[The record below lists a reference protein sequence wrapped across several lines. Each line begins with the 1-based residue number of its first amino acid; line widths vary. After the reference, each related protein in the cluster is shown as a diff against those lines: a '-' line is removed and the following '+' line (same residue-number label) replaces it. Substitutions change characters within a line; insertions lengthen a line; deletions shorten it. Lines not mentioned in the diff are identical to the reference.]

1 MAFKIGLA
9 GPANVGKSTTARRLL
24 EEFDKIEKNCATA
37 YAFAEP
43 IYEMVK
49 SITGIPIYIL
59 KSQDYKNVEW
69 TEKTAPLPSLKGW
82 TPRKFLQKI
91 GTECFRDQIFEDFWI
106 EYAIKNVNG
115 FDIAIF
121 EDARFENEFKKCD
134 IVIELEREGVVYAM
148 NHPSAMPPDPKY
160 VTMKINLTENL
171 NYKELCY
178 NILQNMGK
186 TNAL

>member
-1 MAFKIGLA
+1 MVFKIGLA
-9 GPANVGKSTTARRLL
+9 GPANVGKSTTAKMLYD
-24 EEFDKIEKNCATA
+24 EFEKIEKNSATT

-49 SITGIPIYIL
+49 NITGVPIYIL

-69 TEKTAPLPSLKGW
+69 TEKTSPLPSLVGW

-91 GTECFRDQIFEDFWI
+91 GTECFRQQIFEDFWI
-106 EYAIKNVNG
+106 EYAIKNVSQ
-115 FDIAIF
+115 FKIAIF

-148 NHPSAMPPDPKY
+148 DHPSAMPPDQKY
-160 VTMKINLTENL
+160 VTMKINLIKNL
-171 NYKELCY
+171 NYKDLCY
-178 NILQNMGK
+178 NILHRMENK
-186 TNAL
+186 NAI